1 MEASSFEKAVCLQ
14 FNALMMIVI
23 KGTLSSHRRQSARRS
38 KHEVL
43 FCELS
48 EMKRMEN
55 GTNDEYFFRFCI
67 VSSYEFY
74 NPCI

>member
-48 EMKRMEN
+48 EMKRMEMVQMMN
-55 GTNDEYFFRFCI
+55 IFPILYRFKL
-67 VSSYEFY
+67 
-74 NPCI
+74 